1 MKKSYLR
8 TSALGL
14 MTFGLLTLFIISIE
28 VIPKIDQMVLDF
40 FVAIRNPFLTRVFT
54 AFTYMANPMTIII
67 VVSALV
73 IVLLARSHKT
83 LGLWFGLTS
92 LSSMVLVNMVLKT
105 LVGRPRPD
113 LSLRMVDIFS
123 PSFPSGHSL
132 SSVVCYWGIAY
143 ILDRLFPE
151 SYKPFK
157 IILLILPIFI
167 AFSRTYLA
175 VHYFTDILGGLILGA
190 SYLFI
195 AIGILEQRLDKRKE
209 EA

>member
-8 TSALGL
+8 TSAMGL

-28 VIPKIDQMVLDF
+28 GIPKVDQLVLDF
-40 FVAIRNPFLTRVFT
+40 FVAIRNPFLTKVFK
-54 AFTYMANPMTIII
+54 AFTFMADPMTIII
-67 VVSALV
+67 VVSTLV
-73 IVLLARSHKT
+73 IVLLARSHKA
-83 LGLWFGLTS
+83 LGLWFAFTS
-92 LSSMVLVNMVLKT
+92 LASMVVVNMGLKT

-143 ILDRLFPE
+143 ILDRLDPE
-151 SYKPFK
+151 AYKTFK
-157 IILLILPIFI
+157 LLLLILPIFI

-190 SYLFI
+190 SCLFI
-195 AIGILEQRLDKRKE
+195 AIGILEERHPRE
-209 EA
+209 V